1 MTVQCAV
8 CGSNNEVLPDPRVDA
23 TEPPDFDTRPGE
35 PLRSTI
41 DSWVSACRN
50 CTYCAADL
58 SVAHSRV
65 PEILHTEV
73 YQQTYLDETMPPKA
87 REFLCY
93 AVILD
98 KLREHSDAGWSALH
112 AAWIGDDVHDDY
124 AAARCREQA
133 LEYWKRG
140 KHAGQAFGDDHPS
153 EYALVADL
161 HRRMGQF
168 EVAMVTCSEAL
179 EMEDVPPVIEHVL
192 RRQKTLIEKRDSK
205 EHSIREL
212 LAHTPAPSLHEA

>member
-1 MTVQCAV
+1 MIARCAV
-8 CGSNNEVLPDPRVDA
+8 CGTENEVLPDPRLEA
-23 TEPPDFDTRPGE
+23 AEPPDFDTRPGE

-41 DSWVSACRN
+41 ASWVSSCRF
-50 CTYCAADL
+50 CTHCAADI
-58 SVAHSRV
+58 SIAPPKVAD
-65 PEILHTEV
+65 IIHTDV
-73 YQQTYLDETMPPKA
+73 YQGLYFDETMPQKA

-112 AAWIGDDVHDDY
+112 AAWICDDLGDDH
-124 AAARCREQA
+124 AAIRCRELA

-140 KHAGQAFGDDHPS
+140 KHAGQGFGDDLPS
-153 EYALVADL
+153 EFALVSDL

-179 EMEDVPPVIEHVL
+179 EMEDVPPVIELVL
-192 RRQKTLIEKRDSK
+192 RRQKTLIEQRDTNN
-205 EHSIREL
+205 HSIREL
-212 LAHTPAPSLHEA
+212 LHTGANSLT

>member
-1 MTVQCAV
+1 MVQCAV
-8 CGSNNEVLPDPRVDA
+8 CGSNNEVLPDPRVEA
-23 TEPPDFDTRPGE
+23 VEPPDFDTRPGE

-41 DSWVSACRN
+41 GSWVSACRN
-50 CTYCAADL
+50 CTYCAADP
-58 SVAHSRV
+58 SVAHAKV
-65 PEILHTEV
+65 AEILHIDV

-112 AAWIGDDVHDDY
+112 AAWVCDDLHDDY
-124 AAARCREQA
+124 AATRCRQQA

-140 KHAGQAFGDDHPS
+140 KHAGQGFGDDLPS
-153 EYALVADL
+153 EFAIVADL
-161 HRRMGQF
+161 HRRMGEF

-192 RRQKTLIEKRDSK
+192 RRQKTLIEQHDSRG
-205 EHSIREL
+205 HSIREL
-212 LAHTPAPSLHEA
+212 LPPAPASSLHEA